1 MGVLDLWINLF
12 ISPEGRIN
20 RSIYWIGSLSVLAVE
35 VALRLGLGIPFTP
48 APSDPVLLRALS
60 FLIDLVLLYPAA
72 MVMVKRL
79 HDINQSGFLVGWL
92 VVPNV
97 VLMITNLLGMTGD
110 PNRMDMLETLFL
122 LATSVIVLTF
132 LVVLGFR
139 RGSEGDNQYGPDP
152 LRRKA

>member
-1 MGVLDLWINLF
+1 MDIVGLF

-20 RSIYWIGSLSVLAVE
+20 RATYWIGSLSVLAVE
-35 VALRLGLGIPFTP
+35 LALRFALSVPFTP
-48 APSDPVLLRALS
+48 TPSDPVGVRALS

-79 HDINQSGFLVGWL
+79 HDIDQSGFLVGWL

-110 PNRMDMLETLFL
+110 PNRMGVLETIFL
-122 LATSVIVLTF
+122 LGASVIVLTF

-139 RGSEGDNQYGPDP
+139 RGSDGNNQYGPDP
-152 LRRKA
+152 LRRKAS

>member
-1 MGVLDLWINLF
+1 MDFASLF

-20 RSIYWIGSLSVLAVE
+20 RATYWIGSLSVLAVE
-35 VALRLGLGIPFTP
+35 LALRLGLGVPFTP
-48 APSDPVLLRALS
+48 TPSDPLSLRALS
-60 FLIDLVLLYPAA
+60 FVIDLVLLYPAA

-79 HDINQSGFLVGWL
+79 HDINQSGALVGWL

-110 PNRMDMLETLFL
+110 PDRMAVLETIFL
-122 LATSVIVLTF
+122 LGTSVIVLTF

-139 RGSEGDNQYGPDP
+139 RGSEGNNQYGPDP
-152 LRRKA
+152 LKREAS

>member
-1 MGVLDLWINLF
+1 MDVVNLF

-20 RSIYWIGSLSVLAVE
+20 RTTYWIGSLSVLAVE
-35 VALRLGLGIPFTP
+35 LGLRLGLGIPFTP
-48 APSDPVLLRALS
+48 MPSDPLLLRALS
-60 FLIDLVLLYPAA
+60 FVIDLVLLYPAA

-97 VLMITNLLGMTGD
+97 VLMITNLLAMTGD
-110 PNRMDMLETLFL
+110 PDRMGVLETIFL
-122 LATSVIVLTF
+122 LGTSVIVLTF

-139 RGSEGDNQYGPDP
+139 RGSDGNNQYGPDP
-152 LRRKA
+152 LKRKAS